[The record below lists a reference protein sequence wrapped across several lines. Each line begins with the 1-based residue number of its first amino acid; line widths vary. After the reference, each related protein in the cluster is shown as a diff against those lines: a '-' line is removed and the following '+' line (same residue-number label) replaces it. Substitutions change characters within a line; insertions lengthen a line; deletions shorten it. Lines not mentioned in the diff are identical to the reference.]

1 MSIVVVANGEIE
13 DKTWA
18 VSVLKAATLIVA
30 ADGGAAHLLA
40 LGFRPELVIGDLDS
54 FPAGLGPLWQAAG
67 TRFITAP
74 RAKDETDLELALLYV
89 ADHYQEEIII
99 LGGLGGRLDQTLAN
113 LMLLAHPKL
122 RSRPVRLLT
131 PFQTAWLITHFSQ
144 IEGEIG
150 DLLSLI
156 PLSGDALVMAT
167 TGLQWP
173 LHQETLYFGPARG
186 ISNVLIQ
193 PKATIA
199 IENGLVLGVHT
210 TQKWQR

>member
-1 MSIVVVANGEIE
+1 MSIVLVANGEIE
-13 DKTWA
+13 DKVWA
-18 VSVLKAATLIVA
+18 ASVLQEATVIVA
-30 ADGGAAHLLA
+30 ADGGAGHLLA

-54 FPAGLGPLWQAAG
+54 FPAGQQPHLEAAG
-67 TRFITAP
+67 TRFIIAP
-74 RAKDETDLELALLYV
+74 RAKDETDLELALLYL
-89 ADHYQEEIII
+89 ADHYQEEIAV
-99 LGGLGGRLDQTLAN
+99 LASLGGRLDQTLAN

-156 PLSGDALVMAT
+156 PFADKVVVTAT

-186 ISNVLIQ
+186 ISNVLTQ
-193 PKATIA
+193 NKATIT
-199 IENGLVLGVHT
+199 IQSGFLLCVHT
-210 TQKWQR
+210 TKRWQR

>member
-1 MSIVVVANGEIE
+1 MAIAVVANGEIE
-13 DKTWA
+13 DKAWA
-18 VSVLKAATLIVA
+18 ASVLNAATLIVA

-54 FPAGLGPLWQAAG
+54 LPAGQRPPLEAAG
-67 TRFITAP
+67 THFIVAP

-131 PFQTAWLITHFSQ
+131 PFQTAWLIAHFGQ

-156 PLSGDALVMAT
+156 PLSGDVVVTAT

-173 LHQETLYFGPARG
+173 LHQETLHFGPARG